1 MSGKVLSIWFP
12 ISTYVI
18 CDFEHCLATMF
29 FLITAKLNGH
39 DMSMTEFWKTIIPG
53 TVGNFIGGA
62 IMIGMGLANVPKNAS
77 STLTQDSS
85 KRKK

>member
-29 FLITAKLNGH
+29 FLFTAKMNGH
-39 DMSMTEFWKTIIPG
+39 DMSMKDFWKTILPG
-53 TVGNFIGGA
+53 TIGNFIGGA
-62 IMIGMGLANVPKNAS
+62 MMIGMGLANIPKNI
-77 STLTQDSS
+77 LQQS
-85 KRKK
+85 K